1 MCVDLVQ
8 VAVKKQKQHDY
19 WESKAMTLT
28 EILSAIRQLAV
39 ADKVE
44 LMRILASELETS
56 DDIYPL
62 EPHKTYYLETP
73 YDNFGVGEVLM
84 QAMNNKH

>member
-1 MCVDLVQ
+1 
-8 VAVKKQKQHDY
+8 
-19 WESKAMTLT
+19 MTLT
-28 EILSAIRQLAV
+28 EILSVIRELSV

-73 YDNFGVGEVLM
+73 YDTFGAGEALMEAMKQSDKVG
-84 QAMNNKH
+84 

>member
-1 MCVDLVQ
+1 
-8 VAVKKQKQHDY
+8 
-19 WESKAMTLT
+19 
-28 EILSAIRQLAV
+28 
-39 ADKVE
+39 
-44 LMRILASELETS
+44 MRILASELETS

-84 QAMNNKH
+84 QAIQQGDKTD